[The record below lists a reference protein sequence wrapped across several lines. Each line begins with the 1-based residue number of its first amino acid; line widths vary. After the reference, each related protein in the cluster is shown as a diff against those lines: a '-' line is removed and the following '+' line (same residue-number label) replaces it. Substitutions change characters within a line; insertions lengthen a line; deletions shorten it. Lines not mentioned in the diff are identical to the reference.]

1 MIISTIKV
9 GDHSLFSKSE
19 DGKEYD
25 NKFPAAI
32 MLEEHKCEYVIKKLI
47 KIAQQNWP
55 SKRAPSNAKWL
66 ENAYNFFFFCLNQRN
81 V

>member
-25 NKFPAAI
+25 NKFAAAI
-32 MLEEHKCEYVIKKLI
+32 ILEEHKCKYVIKKLS
-47 KIAQQNWP
+47 KIVQLFP
-55 SKRAPSNAKWL
+55 TI
-66 ENAYNFFFFCLNQRN
+66 
-81 V
+81 